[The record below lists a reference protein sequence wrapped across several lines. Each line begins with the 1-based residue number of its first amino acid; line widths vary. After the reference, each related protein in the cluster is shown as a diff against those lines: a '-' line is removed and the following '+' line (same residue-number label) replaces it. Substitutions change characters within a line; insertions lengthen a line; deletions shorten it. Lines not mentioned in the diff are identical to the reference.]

1 MKGSV
6 SEVPNNNAEHST
18 TTHMPPTLHV
28 DTVLTKPPYIRP
40 ISGCPGNFALH
51 MGDFRAYFSIQQWEE
66 LDTQVRA
73 AMATPAQP
81 VRQAMA

>member
-6 SEVPNNNAEHST
+6 YNMTNKYNN
-18 TTHMPPTLHV
+18 THMPPTLHV

-40 ISGCPGNFALH
+40 ISGCPGNFSLH
-51 MGDFRAYFSIQQWEE
+51 MGDIRAYFSIQQWEE

-73 AMATPAQP
+73 AMSVQETPIKK
-81 VRQAMA
+81 AMA